1 MSDKP
6 EVFGKYIL
14 LEKIASGGMAEIY
27 LAKSIGAE
35 NVSKFL
41 AIKRILPQFSQ
52 NYEFVEMFKEE
63 AKIAIQLSH
72 ANIVPIFEFGEESRQ
87 FFLAMEYVEGRN
99 LRQILNY
106 FKKREAQL
114 SIPMIVYIMKEAAR
128 GLDHAHRCVDGTT
141 GAPLNIVH
149 RDISPQNVMLSF
161 EGEVKIVD
169 FGIAKAES
177 KIETTRAGTL
187 KGKFGYMSPEQA
199 EGQEVDFRTD
209 IFSLGI
215 VLWELLANDRLFV
228 ANNEMNT
235 LRKIRDCQIPSLRKI
250 DPNIST
256 ELERITNKALT
267 RDRTLRYQSGEDMY
281 KDLSIFINKQYPE
294 FSGQDLAKL
303 LKKVFQKEREENRKK
318 LIEYSKLKMTGS
330 GKDEK
335 TDLVL
340 EITNTQTEPS
350 SPHRPVPTKTDAEST
365 NPSLPSSPT
374 SPAGSRTGSFSAK
387 LTKTKP
393 PEKLNLDFDRD
404 DLVVKSSKQRVKATR
419 PTAPANMTTY
429 DNYPSANQTSTNSQP
444 YATDIQFRPDP
455 PSRFLTLLVL
465 GALAFLGYKFYN
477 SEYWP
482 QAKAKY
488 YVFVGKLGP
497 DEDSGKEEIGSKGRK
512 QDSKNETIPYYS
524 LLVTSNPTGA
534 AIYIDGK
541 FQELYTPGQIRV
553 PANTDFNIQLRKDGY
568 ATSVKDHRVSQ
579 PGDEYRVTLA
589 PVKLGYLNVQIF
601 GGVKSTVYINKI
613 KVEAVDLLKKYPVQ
627 AGTPIVIQVYGA
639 DGNTYAEETVQ
650 PVPDAVTNIII
661 KLERRRAPANKR

>member
-41 AIKRILPQFSQ
+41 AIKKILPQFSQ

-72 ANIVPIFEFGEESRQ
+72 ANIVPIFEFGEEARQ

-114 SIPMIVYIMKEAAR
+114 SIPMIVYIIKEAAR
-128 GLDHAHRCVDGTT
+128 GLDHAHRCVDGNT

-250 DPNIST
+250 DPNVSA

-281 KDLSIFINKQYPE
+281 KDLSIFLNKQYPE
-294 FSGQDLAKL
+294 FSGQDLSKL
-303 LKKVFQKEREENRKK
+303 LKKVFQKEREDNRKK
-318 LIEYSKLKMTGS
+318 FVEYSKIKMTS
-330 GKDEK
+330 IGKEDK
-335 TDLVL
+335 TDFVAD
-340 EITNTQTEPS
+340 ITNTQTEPS
-350 SPHRPVPTKTDAEST
+350 APQKVPNSD
-365 NPSLPSSPT
+365 PSISSAPSAQT
-374 SPAGSRTGSFSAK
+374 GSKTGSFSAK

-393 PEKLNLDFDRD
+393 PEKLNLDFDRE
-404 DLVVKSSKQRVKATR
+404 DLVIKSTKQRVKAQTR
-419 PTAPANMTTY
+419 ASSQASMTTY
-429 DNYPSANQTSTNSQP
+429 DNYPPMHQTSTNSKS
-444 YATDIQFRPDP
+444 YSTDIHFKPDP
-455 PSRFLTLLVL
+455 PSRMLTLLVL
-465 GALAFLGYKFYN
+465 GAFVFLGYKFYH

-482 QAKAKY
+482 QAKTKY
-488 YVFVGKLGP
+488 YALIGKFASDTDTGEKLL
-497 DEDSGKEEIGSKGRK
+497 GSKGNKDRE
-512 QDSKNETIPYYS
+512 NIPYYS
-524 LLVTSNPTGA
+524 LLVTSTPTGA

-553 PANTDFNIQLRKDGY
+553 PANRSFQIQLRKDGY
-568 ATSVKDHRVSQ
+568 APSVKDHSVSQ
-579 PGDEYRVTLA
+579 PGGEYRVAMSPL
-589 PVKLGYLNVQIF
+589 KLGYLNIQVV
-601 GGVKSTVYINKI
+601 GKGTVYVNKV
-613 KVEAVDLLKKYPVQ
+613 KVEVPDLLKKYPVQ
-627 AGTPIVIQVYGA
+627 AGAPVTIQVYGA
-639 DGNTYAEETVQ
+639 DGNSYTEEVIQ
-650 PVPDAVTNIII
+650 PVPDAVTNIIM
-661 KLERRRAPANKR
+661 KLEKRRAPSNKR

>member
-41 AIKRILPQFSQ
+41 AIKKILPQFSQ

-72 ANIVPIFEFGEESRQ
+72 ANIVPIFEFGEEARQ
-87 FFLAMEYVEGRN
+87 FYLAMEYVEGRN

-209 IFSLGI
+209 IFSIGI

-250 DPNIST
+250 DPNISA

-281 KDLSIFINKQYPE
+281 KDLSIFLNKQYPE
-294 FSGQDLAKL
+294 FSGQDLSKL
-303 LKKVFQKEREENRKK
+303 LKKVFQKEREDNRKK
-318 LIEYSKLKMTGS
+318 LVEYSKIKMAS
-330 GKDEK
+330 IGKEEK
-335 TDLVL
+335 TDFVAD
-340 EITNTQTEPS
+340 ITNTQTEPS
-350 SPHRPVPTKTDAEST
+350 APQKNPRIRSIDSINAIRPDGFSNGIIQCKTNKNEAARKAES
-365 NPSLPSSPT
+365 
-374 SPAGSRTGSFSAK
+374 R
-387 LTKTKP
+387 
-393 PEKLNLDFDRD
+393 
-404 DLVVKSSKQRVKATR
+404 
-419 PTAPANMTTY
+419 
-429 DNYPSANQTSTNSQP
+429 
-444 YATDIQFRPDP
+444 FR
-455 PSRFLTLLVL
+455 S
-465 GALAFLGYKFYN
+465 
-477 SEYWP
+477 
-482 QAKAKY
+482 
-488 YVFVGKLGP
+488 
-497 DEDSGKEEIGSKGRK
+497 
-512 QDSKNETIPYYS
+512 
-524 LLVTSNPTGA
+524 
-534 AIYIDGK
+534 
-541 FQELYTPGQIRV
+541 
-553 PANTDFNIQLRKDGY
+553 
-568 ATSVKDHRVSQ
+568 
-579 PGDEYRVTLA
+579 
-589 PVKLGYLNVQIF
+589 
-601 GGVKSTVYINKI
+601 
-613 KVEAVDLLKKYPVQ
+613 
-627 AGTPIVIQVYGA
+627 
-639 DGNTYAEETVQ
+639 
-650 PVPDAVTNIII
+650 
-661 KLERRRAPANKR
+661 